1 MLISISEYE
10 KKIENLR
17 IQNDELKKNYD
28 VLKEELIPLENEMGT
43 KKIDLAKLQQYH
55 KDLE

>member
-17 IQNDELKKNYD
+17 AENDELKKTFAI
-28 VLKEELIPLENEMGT
+28 LKEELVPLENEMGT
-43 KKIDLAKLQQYH
+43 KKIDSAKL
-55 KDLE
+55 